1 MDKIILKGVKVQTLI
16 GWHAWER
23 NALRPIVLDLII
35 GIPKLACHS
44 DNLADTID
52 YEKVVND
59 LRASLAVQHFL
70 LLEALAEHVAHLVLE
85 EFGAPW
91 VKVTVVKPSI
101 LTDVACV
108 SVEIERSRLLS

>member
-1 MDKIILKGVKVQTLI
+1 MDKIILKGVKVETLI
-16 GWHAWER
+16 GWHEWER
-23 NALRPIVLDLII
+23 HTVRPIILDLVI

-59 LRASLAVQHFL
+59 VRSSLAAQHFL
-70 LLEALAEHVAHLVLE
+70 LIEALAEHVAYLVLAD
-85 EFGAPW
+85 FGAPW
-91 VKVTVVKPSI
+91 VKVTVIKPSI

-108 SVEIERSRLLS
+108 SVEIERSQ